1 MSWQT
6 GLTEPKL
13 CITVESALL
22 TYATTLG
29 YGSHIWD
36 LPPFDIFTITK
47 TVLVI
52 NISGSLSLV
61 AATWSKTSFAFT
73 LLRLTEGWM
82 KALIWFIIITTNIA
96 MGLSALFIW
105 VQCTPVQKSWNPFL
119 PGTCWP
125 PTVIVHYNIFSACE
139 YKSVSMIHEPH
150 S

>member
-1 MSWQT
+1 MSWQA
-6 GLTEPKL
+6 GLTNLEV

-36 LPPFDIFTITK
+36 LPFDIFAINQTI
-47 TVLVI
+47 LAI
-52 NISGSLSLV
+52 NIAGTLSLV
-61 AATWSKTSFAFT
+61 AATWSKTSFALT

-82 KALIWFIIITTNIA
+82 KGLIWFIIITTNIA

-105 VQCTPVQKSWNPFL
+105 VQCTPVQKSWNPFME
-119 PGTCWP
+119 GTCWP

-139 YKSVSMIHEPH
+139 YKSVGMAYEPH